1 MIRGFDTPAVEEA
14 RRTLIRFLPLKDSTT
29 RTFDIQ
35 KLGATKSPS
44 SILPVFLEKSLDH
57 KYREIKLGRISLPVM
72 RLTEPEI
79 ADDEVKPVTLTKKP
93 TENPK
98 TSLQGLMNRIVST
111 VRLPAADLIRPEG
124 AFGHWQ
130 PDTEYN
136 LSAKIG
142 QVLFPLEH
150 ADPNE
155 AMEAAMQQPSRS
167 PFSPTFPGLASLLAS
182 PDLTATARLKT
193 PSLLYS
199 FLPAP
204 DQPNFEAGQMF
215 PSLHIAMRTGRKG
228 QSASMQKLT
237 LGFQSRIHD
246 VLLPD
251 KAADVRFFRSGRLRY
266 RPDHKDTNI
275 REWTDAVIANI
286 ESGGRLTAPPLRLE
300 IPKWTMPGFAADAKG
315 MRTVTYHFSGIQF
328 KQSVSG
334 DLLGESI
341 SYSTVQSGKLGA
353 KGGALTAHYQ
363 GHGDKGLQDQVA
375 IQAFVERCFKMV
387 GMVTEAGRQ
396 MAPVMRLARPRHEG
410 GQRKTRRMGE
420 GYGREDREARYPA
433 QNDASGKDGDMM
445 DEAQTVE
452 TSVQE
457 KQRPDEDG
465 QRAAAQDTPKVGVS
479 DSQSVNPPP
488 SQTGDMIST
497 Q

>member
-167 PFSPTFPGLASLLAS
+167 PLHPPISQ
-182 PDLTATARLKT
+182 RL
-193 PSLLYS
+193 
-199 FLPAP
+199 
-204 DQPNFEAGQMF
+204 
-215 PSLHIAMRTGRKG
+215 H
-228 QSASMQKLT
+228 
-237 LGFQSRIHD
+237 
-246 VLLPD
+246 V
-251 KAADVRFFRSGRLRY
+251 
-266 RPDHKDTNI
+266 
-275 REWTDAVIANI
+275 
-286 ESGGRLTAPPLRLE
+286 
-300 IPKWTMPGFAADAKG
+300 
-315 MRTVTYHFSGIQF
+315 
-328 KQSVSG
+328 
-334 DLLGESI
+334 
-341 SYSTVQSGKLGA
+341 
-353 KGGALTAHYQ
+353 
-363 GHGDKGLQDQVA
+363 
-375 IQAFVERCFKMV
+375 
-387 GMVTEAGRQ
+387 
-396 MAPVMRLARPRHEG
+396 
-410 GQRKTRRMGE
+410 
-420 GYGREDREARYPA
+420 
-433 QNDASGKDGDMM
+433 
-445 DEAQTVE
+445 
-452 TSVQE
+452 
-457 KQRPDEDG
+457 
-465 QRAAAQDTPKVGVS
+465 
-479 DSQSVNPPP
+479 
-488 SQTGDMIST
+488 
-497 Q
+497 